1 MIKLMGKAMSKLRI
15 KVQVTVLESK
25 TKISPGIKKCKN
37 NRRSRKGKE
46 RAKGREK
53 TRLTQNKLM
62 ENQIKIHWRNSIL
75 YLQSLT
81 KKVLNPTS
89 R

>member
-25 TKISPGIKKCKN
+25 TKPSPGIKKYKN

-53 TRLTQNKLM
+53 MRLTQNKLM

-81 KKVLNPTS
+81 KMVLNPTS